1 MKTFSRR
8 DVLKTSLLAPA
19 VAATAHALGPID
31 PAVHAATEVS
41 GPLSAPASLAS
52 PTPGAGRE
60 RLLLD
65 FGWTFHLG
73 NADDPAKDFGYG
85 SASAGN
91 FQKTGGFMPAG
102 STSFIGEDWH
112 RIDLPHD
119 WTVEL

>member
-31 PAVHAATEVS
+31 PAVHAASEVS

-52 PTPGAGRE
+52 AMPGAGRE

-65 FGWTFHLG
+65 FGWSFHFG
-73 NADDPAKDFGYG
+73 HADDPAKDFGYG
-85 SASAGN
+85 SASAREL
-91 FQKTGGFMPAG
+91 
-102 STSFIGEDWH
+102 SEDWKLH
-112 RIDLPHD
+112 ARRFHFI
-119 WTVEL
+119 